1 MAGAVGHLAGEVAS
15 GVVVMSVEVTLLGAA
30 ATVAGT
36 EVEVEGT
43 RPIKIWKGHTRRWS
57 KILNAAWQ
65 RDSSDFV
72 EDSGFLSFSST
83 VD

>member
-15 GVVVMSVEVTLLGAA
+15 VVVVMTVEVTLLGAA

-43 RPIKIWKGHTRRWS
+43 HPIKIWKGHTQKWN
-57 KILNAAWQ
+57 KILDAAWQ
-65 RDSSDFV
+65 R
-72 EDSGFLSFSST
+72 GF
-83 VD
+83 